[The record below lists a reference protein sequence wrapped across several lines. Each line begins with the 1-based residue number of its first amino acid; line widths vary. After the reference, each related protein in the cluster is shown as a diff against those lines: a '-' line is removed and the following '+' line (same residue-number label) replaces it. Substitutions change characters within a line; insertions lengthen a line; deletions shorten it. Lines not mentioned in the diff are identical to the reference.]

1 MNLHQKDRNQ
11 QGGGGRGHMSDH
23 GLGEHWSEAGTLRTD
38 SRDEETEGGPD
49 RGSGLSGSSPSSP
62 VNEPGW
68 DTCQLHPASSG
79 APSLDLSGADGPWGW
94 AVVPGGQPSG
104 SDSSAGCFPASE

>member
-1 MNLHQKDRNQ
+1 
-11 QGGGGRGHMSDH
+11 MSDH
-23 GLGEHWSEAGTLRTD
+23 GFNEHWPEAGTLGTN

-49 RGSGLSGSSPSSP
+49 RGSGLSGSSRNSP
-62 VNEPGW
+62 VNEPGQ
-68 DTCQLHPASSG
+68 DMCQLPPASRG
-79 APSLDLSGADGPWGW
+79 APSPDLSGADGPWGW